1 MHSWMK
7 LFCECRKLVMKF
19 AEQVSLVGS
28 IVIPACPG
36 LDHEWELL
44 FEKTFNPNFKVIMES
59 GRR

>member
-1 MHSWMK
+1 
-7 LFCECRKLVMKF
+7 MKF

-28 IVIPACPG
+28 IVVTAYRG
-36 LDHEWELL
+36 LDHELELL

>member
-1 MHSWMK
+1 
-7 LFCECRKLVMKF
+7 MKF

-28 IVIPACPG
+28 VVITANPG

-44 FEKTFNPNFKVIMES
+44 FEKTFKPNFKAIMES